1 MREAMPLR
9 RAGRRLAYVYFSE
22 DATDLKRVLLLGLI
36 SGVSLFGYASTSL
49 ANGLARAAA
58 ALSIRRAG

>member
-1 MREAMPLR
+1 MPIESNVTSNGQ
-9 RAGRRLAYVYFSE
+9 ALAYVYFSE
-22 DATDLKRVLLLGLI
+22 DATDLKVLLLGLI

-58 ALSIRRAG
+58 ALGIRRAG